1 MLRYVGL
8 MSSALA
14 SKTINNKIEKLKLK
28 ITSEILNE
36 VTAEFPETK

>member
-1 MLRYVGL
+1 